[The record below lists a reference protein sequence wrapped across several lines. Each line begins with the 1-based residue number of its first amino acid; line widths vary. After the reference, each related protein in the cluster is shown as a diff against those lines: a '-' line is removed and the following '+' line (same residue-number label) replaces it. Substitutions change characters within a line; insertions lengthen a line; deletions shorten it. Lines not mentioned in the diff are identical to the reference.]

1 MKINIKVDG
10 VDRRFDLRS
19 MDTNKSPDH
28 PGEYEVLMS
37 ATELFSGKSKKISE
51 GKTIFFFGFRSE
63 DSAKKFCEIVE
74 SEGGIKSHKEYL
86 RIFEEANKTI
96 E

>member
-1 MKINIKVDG
+1 MKVNIKVNEIA
-10 VDRRFDLRS
+10 RKFNSRS
-19 MDTNKSPDH
+19 MLANKSPDH

-86 RIFEEANKTI
+86 RIFEEANKTT